1 MMRGEEPCRTWDGMK
16 DVLQRRFGN
25 GIKFLDTKPI
35 VPSSWSDSVIGD
47 AYLPIPRRQASV
59 INSYEKKL
67 GSGARYSKLMYTE
80 TSSSPKTYQK
90 NIADPHKYKFEM
102 KSVCYKGDKGA
113 CSKG

>member
-1 MMRGEEPCRTWDGMK
+1 M
-16 DVLQRRFGN
+16 
-25 GIKFLDTKPI
+25 I
-35 VPSSWSDSVIGD
+35 V
-47 AYLPIPRRQASV
+47 YLPIPRRQASV